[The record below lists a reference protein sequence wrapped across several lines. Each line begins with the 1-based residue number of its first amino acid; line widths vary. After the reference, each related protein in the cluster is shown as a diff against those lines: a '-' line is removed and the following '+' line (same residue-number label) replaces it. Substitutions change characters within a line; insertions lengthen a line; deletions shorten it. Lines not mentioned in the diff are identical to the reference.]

1 MRTDANAT
9 GYATLAPYA
18 PAVIKLL
25 QGVVYHDD
33 AATWNLL
40 LAHQSAIEEYL
51 GRIGL
56 EVLVHEADG
65 FAYVRQ
71 PDLEDEEGERI
82 PLPRLT
88 RRDKLSYH
96 VTLLCVLL
104 RERLDQFDASA
115 SESDRLIVSQE
126 ELRDLLR
133 LFYRER
139 SDERT
144 LLRRLD
150 AAIERVVELGF
161 LRRLPSGGDEERYE
175 VRRVIRARVDAEK
188 LAAIKGR
195 LESHVSVEE

>member
-1 MRTDANAT
+1 MRTD
-9 GYATLAPYA
+9 TLAPYA
-18 PAVIKLL
+18 PVVIKLL
-25 QGVVYHDD
+25 QGLVYHDD
-33 AATWNLL
+33 TAQWNLL

-51 GRIGL
+51 ARIGL
-56 EVLVHEADG
+56 ELLVHETDG

-71 PDLEDEEGERI
+71 PDLEDEEGQRI

-115 SESDRLIVSQE
+115 PESDRLILSQE

-133 LFYRER
+133 LFYQER

-144 LLRRLD
+144 LLRKMD
-150 AAIERVVELGF
+150 ASIERVVELGF
-161 LRRLPSGGDEERYE
+161 LRRLSGGDGERYE
-175 VRRVIRARVDAEK
+175 LRRAIRARVDAEQ

-195 LESHVSVEE
+195 LESYVPVDE